1 MGRDPTL
8 TGSVLDRQTAAVL
21 EKQLREANLVLARQ
35 KDVPEA
41 VEKLVRRI
49 GADVMKISPEES
61 TGVDPYLL
69 LALHQGALVA
79 RFALDLNNQTRKR
92 SMLRLAL
99 EKMRQAVRDIVEGI
113 PTGEDQPSKDV
124 ARWLVEVL
132 AVPQADIA
140 FALGTTPRTFQ
151 RWISAADPS
160 EPRDEEALKV
170 RVLARITQN
179 LRHSFTGPGVLAWLD
194 RPHPEL
200 KGAPPKNL
208 LSKREDFE
216 QLVHLAAAA
225 RSSAAT

>member
-1 MGRDPTL
+1 L
-8 TGSVLDRQTAAVL
+8 TGSVLDRQAAAAL
-21 EKQLREANLVLARQ
+21 EKQLREANLVLAHQ
-35 KDVPEA
+35 KSVPDA
-41 VEKLVRRI
+41 VEKLVTRI
-49 GADVMKISPEES
+49 GSDIMRISPEES
-61 TGVDPYLL
+61 EGIDPYLL

-79 RFALDLNNQTRKR
+79 RFALDLGSETRKR
-92 SMLRLAL
+92 SMLRVAL
-99 EKMRQAVRDIVEGI
+99 EKMRQAVRDIVEGV
-113 PTGEDQPSKDV
+113 PTAEDQPAKDV
-124 ARWLVEVL
+124 ARWLVDVL
-132 AVPQADIA
+132 AVPQVDIA
-140 FALGTTPRTFQ
+140 AVLGTNPRTFQ

-170 RVLARITQN
+170 RVLARIAQN

-208 LSKREDFE
+208 LSKRADFE